1 MLIKVSLSQ
10 QNVLSADWTTE
21 AFCKL
26 HFFGT
31 AFKSPGEFLSTQSW
45 YGSFP
50 FLTHRKRIIS
60 CMFRTS
66 PISMSISPK
75 SNKTLLLYRA
85 LWTAISCFRS
95 PLLHTRI
102 KEFVYLIEYS
112 PCTNPNL
119 KISRKQSF
127 MSWSKVHWF
136 QWKNTTISEWV
147 QFALFLAEIIF
158 EQRCRNT

>member
-10 QNVLSADWTTE
+10 QNVIAADWTTE

-102 KEFVYLIEYS
+102 KEFGLYS
-112 PCTNPNL
+112 IRYTYTNPNL

>member
-10 QNVLSADWTTE
+10 QNVIAADWTE

-60 CMFRTS
+60 CMFKTS
-66 PISMSISPK
+66 PISMSVSPK

-112 PCTNPNL
+112 PCTKTKK